1 MWDSMVV
8 AAQEPA
14 LHWAVIALAVLAWIF
29 KILSSNDGALMG
41 DMYHDEL
48 DT

>member
-1 MWDSMVV
+1 MWESMVD
-8 AAQEPA
+8 AAQNPA
-14 LHWAVIALAVLAWIF
+14 LLWAVFAVAVLAWII
-29 KILSSNDGALMG
+29 KILSSGDGALMG

>member
-1 MWDSMVV
+1 MWETMVE

-14 LHWAVIALAVLAWIF
+14 LHWAVIAIAILAWLFKVLA
-29 KILSSNDGALMG
+29 SGEGALMG

>member
-1 MWDSMVV
+1 MWELMVT

-14 LHWAVIALAVLAWIF
+14 LHWAVIALVVLAWVY
-29 KILSSNDGALMG
+29 KVLSSGEGALMG

>member
-1 MWDSMVV
+1 VV
-8 AAQEPA
+8 DVAQNPA
-14 LHWAVIALAVLAWIF
+14 LHWAVIAVAILAWIL
-29 KILSSNDGALMG
+29 KVLTSGEGALMG

>member
-1 MWDSMVV
+1 MWDQMV
-8 AAQEPA
+8 AAAQHPA
-14 LHWAVIALAVLAWIF
+14 LHWAVIALVVLAWVY
-29 KILSSNDGALMG
+29 KVLSSGEGALMG

>member
-1 MWDSMVV
+1 MWELMVAV
-8 AAQEPA
+8 AQSPA
-14 LHWAVIALAVLAWIF
+14 LHWAVIAAALLIYLLKVLTMGEAP
-29 KILSSNDGALMG
+29 LMG

>member
-1 MWDSMVV
+1 MWEVMVV

-14 LHWAVIALAVLAWIF
+14 LHWAVIALAVLAWVF
-29 KILSSNDGALMG
+29 KVLTSGEGALMG